1 MIPTREQAW
10 QWLCE
15 YNDSESL
22 RKHALT
28 AEGVMRHFAT
38 LYPGEDPELW
48 GVVGLLHDLDYEK
61 YPDQHCHKAQEILRE
76 KGADEV
82 IIRGV
87 ASHGY
92 GLCCDIEPVSTMEKV
107 LFTIDELSGLITA
120 AVLMRPSR
128 SVMDIELKSVKK
140 KFKDKKFAAGCSRD
154 VIANGAQ
161 LLGWEL
167 DKLLDM
173 TLRAMQAEEEAIEAA
188 VAAL

>member
-61 YPDQHCHKAQEILRE
+61 YPDQHCYKAQ
-76 KGADEV
+76 
-82 IIRGV
+82 
-87 ASHGY
+87 
-92 GLCCDIEPVSTMEKV
+92 
-107 LFTIDELSGLITA
+107 
-120 AVLMRPSR
+120 
-128 SVMDIELKSVKK
+128 
-140 KFKDKKFAAGCSRD
+140 
-154 VIANGAQ
+154 
-161 LLGWEL
+161 
-167 DKLLDM
+167 
-173 TLRAMQAEEEAIEAA
+173 
-188 VAAL
+188 